1 MILLC
6 LDRSWSECFIKG
18 VTHLLMYAFICK
30 CLTNRSFR
38 KPLLLVF
45 TRLITWSKSSSQQ
58 CGDAASQQLPNGC
71 WKWQGR
77 RQPLPCPHS
86 QRLMGSFI
94 SPWPVFCLFA
104 PLLLWKWI
112 APVKWRNHALKKT
125 HPYNT
130 TEAYLFHLKGE
141 VWGHPPVL
149 PQWHFPT
156 WHSVTFPVKY
166 CWYSCSGIKSMSKRD
181 TSIKALSLPL
191 YLPPPLSLPPSI
203 SVSSPWT
210 LCFPPLHAATQA
222 YMHYLL
228 SAVDLHLQV
237 LEEVFL
243 IQKDYQKFYHP
254 EYAGDRHKVCDWKK
268 LMMLFWAKIQR
279 LTCSNIPGSA
289 HARDQMTLTSA
300 MAIKM

>member
-191 YLPPPLSLPPSI
+191 YLPPPPLTPSFHLCLFTLNTLFP
-203 SVSSPWT
+203 SSSCSNT
-210 LCFPPLHAATQA
+210 GLHALPTKCGWLASPGIRRS
-222 YMHYLL
+222 LFNPKGLPKIL
-228 SAVDLHLQV
+228 SPRICRRQ
-237 LEEVFL
+237 
-243 IQKDYQKFYHP
+243 
-254 EYAGDRHKVCDWKK
+254 
-268 LMMLFWAKIQR
+268 
-279 LTCSNIPGSA
+279 T
-289 HARDQMTLTSA
+289 
-300 MAIKM
+300 